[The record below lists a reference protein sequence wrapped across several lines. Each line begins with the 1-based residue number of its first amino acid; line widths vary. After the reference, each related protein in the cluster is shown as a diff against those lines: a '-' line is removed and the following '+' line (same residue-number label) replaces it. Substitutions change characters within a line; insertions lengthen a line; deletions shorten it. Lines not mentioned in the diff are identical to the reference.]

1 MPIQVKK
8 ELDYVP
14 GRARVKKEPADKRS
28 LDKFSFPIKKEFPAI
43 YGEDSNSQLS
53 FFGLDSIKRWVK
65 KEAKLE
71 PVSEEEFV
79 RGSDDESSS
88 SSSDSSSDSGVS
100 DSFYDS
106 SDDESS

>member
-1 MPIQVKK
+1 M
-8 ELDYVP
+8 
-14 GRARVKKEPADKRS
+14 
-28 LDKFSFPIKKEFPAI
+28 
-43 YGEDSNSQLS
+43 
-53 FFGLDSIKRWVK
+53 K

-106 SDDESS
+106 SDDESSEEDLCSSTVGKEGIKDQEVTDEPFVFD